1 MRRQA
6 LRKLSRQTATLI
18 LLAILT
24 LSGACRSCRRAP
36 ANQSP
41 CADSPTESAPV
52 FVNQPVNYCASRP
65 IQLRQGRVQMLV
77 DSSGSM
83 VGFKNAVPQ
92 LVNWAQHSF
101 SLLNT
106 AALQI
111 QSSRLCQFSQALPGG
126 VANCASGQTLT
137 SYQPSGATNIHEA
150 IRAAKDYDLTLILTD
165 GAAATGKEG
174 LGDCARGV
182 DIACVAHALRDAMHA
197 TIEDG
202 TTADW
207 GLWLAPLIAGYDG
220 VFYSEEPMSGDFQ
233 ERKVVEQIRADL
245 GVEVEVTN
253 PRTGAGGDLIYQYR
267 GPRALLLIV
276 IARRTDVGRA
286 ELQALWERAEF
297 LGLKRLKQM
306 REFSAGAACIQP
318 MEVYPGFLNT
328 VQWQK
333 LTEPSDPGQ
342 RSGTIDVSLAAQ
354 ANQASI
360 QVSCPKNGAGAG
372 VFTLNGQT
380 ADAGRVAGCVPINLL
395 PGFSFQMRATR
406 ADDEAALRQILKR
419 AERQGERSEQ
429 LRLCLECSLDAPRYC
444 NDRPAQ
450 AQWVAFMNYQ
460 HAAEGFAAGK
470 ADNPVYQ
477 QIRDFSTTQPS
488 LEPHRIYAFSA
499 TLGAFYRDVASDQ
512 RSVALSQLNFCHQQ
526 ERAP

>member
-6 LRKLSRQTATLI
+6 RHKLLRQTATAT
-18 LLAILT
+18 LLALLA
-24 LSGACRSCRRAP
+24 LSGACRSCRPKP

-41 CADSPTESAPV
+41 CADSPAESAPV
-52 FVNQPVNYCASRP
+52 FINQPVNYCASRP
-65 IQLRQGRVQMLV
+65 IEPRRGSVQMLV

-106 AALQI
+106 SALRI

-126 VANCASGQTLT
+126 IANCASGQAFAA
-137 SYQPSGATNIHEA
+137 YQPSGNTNIHEA

-165 GAAATGKEG
+165 GTAATGKAG
-174 LGDCARGV
+174 VGDCARGV
-182 DIACVAHALRDAMHA
+182 DIACVAHALRDVMHA
-197 TIEDG
+197 TIEDER
-202 TTADW
+202 TADW
-207 GLWLAPLIAGYDG
+207 GLWLMPLIASYDG
-220 VFYSEEPMSGDFQ
+220 VFYTEEPMPGDFQ

-253 PRTGAGGDLIYQYR
+253 PRTGASGDLIYQYR

-276 IARRTDVGRA
+276 IARWTEVGRA

-297 LGLKRLKQM
+297 LGLKRLRQI
-306 REFSAGAACIQP
+306 REFSAGTGTACVQP
-318 MEVYPGFLNT
+318 MEVYPGFLNSI
-328 VQWQK
+328 QWQK
-333 LTEPSDPGQ
+333 LTEPSEPGE
-342 RSGTIDVSLAAQ
+342 RSGTIDVSFAAQ

-360 QVSCPKNGAGAG
+360 QVRCPKDGAGAG

-380 ADAGRVAGCVPINLL
+380 AGAGRVAGCVPINLL
-395 PGFSFQMRATR
+395 PGFTFRMRATR

-419 AERQGERSEQ
+419 AERQGEQSEQ
-429 LRLCLECSLDAPRYC
+429 LRLCLECSMDAPRFC
-444 NDRPAQ
+444 KDNPAQ
-450 AQWVAFMNYQ
+450 AQWVAFMDYK
-460 HAAEGFAAGK
+460 HAAEGFAVDK
-470 ADNPVYQ
+470 TDNTVYQ
-477 QIRDFSTTQPS
+477 LIRDFSTTQPS

-499 TLGAFYRDVASDQ
+499 TLGAFYRDVAADQ

-526 ERAP
+526 